1 MAMRLATEYV
11 KTCLQLTEAEMA
23 MFIQMF
29 VDQQVTLQVKI
40 LDNGSQE
47 VVLMDDA
54 GQEIV
59 LSFELHYDTYVCLGS
74 CRIRNKTLV
83 NLMRKAVSN
92 FKGSATVHRIY
103 ETYIMVYEYER
114 GSVVRIVESKDGL
127 ERVIYE
133 HKDTLGLLE
142 TLFRKDEVEQ
152 EIVRIKSQVNNL
164 LDLRNDIREL
174 AVREQIDERLS
185 KLTHQLFVLEA

>member
-29 VDQQVTLQVKI
+29 MDQQTTLQVKI
-40 LDNGSQE
+40 LDNGNQE
-47 VVLMDDA
+47 VVLLDDA

-59 LSFELHYDTYVCLGS
+59 LSFERNHNTYVCIGS

-83 NLMRKAVSN
+83 NLMRKAVST

-103 ETYIMVYEYER
+103 QTYTMVYEYER
-114 GSVVRIVESKDGL
+114 GSVIRIVERRDTIDK
-127 ERVIYE
+127 VIYE
-133 HKDTLGLLE
+133 YKDPIGELE
-142 TLFRKDEVEQ
+142 RLFRKDLVEQ
-152 EIVRIKSQVNNL
+152 EIGLIKSKINSM
-164 LDLRNDIREL
+164 LDLRNDIHEV
-174 AVREQIDERLS
+174 AVRDLIDERLQ
-185 KLTHQLFVLEA
+185 KLTHRLFVLEA